1 MPQQMHQ
8 QMPQQMPISVQP
20 VHRPQPTSQQ
30 QPTEQPQFKVVSS
43 KLSNIHLVLI
53 ASVLFFVFANPN
65 VYSFVNKLLPGVVLD
80 YAGKVTQ
87 QGTVTH
93 AIVFGGVFFG
103 IIYFLQRPT
112 VEAYG
117 QKKYS
122 GMTLQ

>member
-1 MPQQMHQ
+1 MA
-8 QMPQQMPISVQP
+8 
-20 VHRPQPTSQQ
+20 QPTPQ

-53 ASVLFFVFANPN
+53 AGVLFFVFANPN
-65 VYSFVNKLLPGVVLD
+65 VFSFVNKLLPGFVLD

-103 IIYFLQRPT
+103 IIYFLQDGSRM
-112 VEAYG
+112 A
-117 QKKYS
+117 
-122 GMTLQ
+122 